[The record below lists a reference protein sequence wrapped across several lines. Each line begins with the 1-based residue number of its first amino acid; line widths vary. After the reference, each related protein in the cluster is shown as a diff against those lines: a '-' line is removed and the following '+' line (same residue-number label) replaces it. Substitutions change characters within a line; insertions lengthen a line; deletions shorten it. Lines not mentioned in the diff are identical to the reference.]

1 MNLWRVSLL
10 LALVAH
16 AGCGYSLAGRGSF
29 LPAYIKRIGIPQFVN
44 NTAVFDLDR
53 QVTER
58 VRTEFIGRGK
68 YTIVP
73 DATGVD
79 ALLTGT
85 ISSVT
90 LTPVAFNA
98 SLQATRYA
106 LILSASVEFKDMR
119 TNKVLWTNPSMQYR
133 EEFELNPT
141 SALDTT
147 TFLGQDVNARE
158 RMANEFARL
167 WRDPSVLSRPRTVQP
182 RIARTTR
189 SLSRW
194 RKTAG
199 YPGLRRWR
207 FAGGCHD

>member
-1 MNLWRVSLL
+1 MKMKLLRVSLL

-16 AGCGYSLAGRGSF
+16 TGCSYSLAGRGSF

-73 DATGVD
+73 DSTGVD

-119 TNKVLWTNPSMQYR
+119 ANKVLWTNPSMQYR

-158 RMANEFARL
+158 RMANEFARAL
-167 WRDPSVLSRPRTVQP
+167 VSAILE
-182 RIARTTR
+182 A
-189 SLSRW
+189 
-194 RKTAG
+194 
-199 YPGLRRWR
+199 
-207 FAGGCHD
+207 F